1 MSRLTEEIVNPAV
14 KTLKWKNAAFEDVLD
29 AKGKPVR
36 DDQNKIV
43 RNQKRTTG
51 WYYWDKTANDGD
63 GADIEVEMPFKF
75 VWLETAHSIS
85 GFNQN
90 KSQGVYSN
98 EVLDLNKS
106 ELVVKVGQDIEAT
119 GFYNKKN
126 TAFKEQVKGIGGKY
140 CAAVYAGL
148 VNTDGEIEIVR
159 FLCTGSSRD
168 SWMTLSQD
176 RNSLKNKMIV
186 CIGAQEESIKTGGT
200 YEKPVFKFVDAQ
212 EEQLQIADELAE
224 KVSKY
229 FDYYL
234 NNNQSKTIE
243 ANVENAPIEEEDMS
257 LPF

>member
-1 MSRLTEEIVNPAV
+1 MSRLTEEIVNPAI

-36 DDQNKIV
+36 DENNKIV
-43 RNQKRTTG
+43 KSQKRTTG
-51 WYYWDKTANDGD
+51 WYYWDKTANDGE
-63 GADIEVEMPFKF
+63 GMDIELEMPFKF

-106 ELVVKVGQDIEAT
+106 ELIVKVGQDIEAT
-119 GFYNKKN
+119 GLYNKKN

-148 VNTDGEIEIVR
+148 VNSYGEMEIVR

-212 EEQLQIADELAE
+212 EGDLQTADELAE
-224 KVSKY
+224 KVTKY

-234 NNNQSKTIE
+234 NNNQNATITPDVE
-243 ANVENAPIEEEDMS
+243 AVTMENDD